1 MTPTTVHPIVETFLH
16 GIIDATELVTATND
30 TLWQQC
36 YYVETNQKQIIPAM

>member
-1 MTPTTVHPIVETFLH
+1 MTPTTVHPILETFLH